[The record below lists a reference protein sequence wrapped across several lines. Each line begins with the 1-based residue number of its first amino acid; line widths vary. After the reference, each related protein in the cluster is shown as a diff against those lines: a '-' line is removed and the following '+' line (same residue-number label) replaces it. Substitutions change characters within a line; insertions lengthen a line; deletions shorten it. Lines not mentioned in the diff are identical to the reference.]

1 MSNGADSKQ
10 FIPLK
15 FFHWGLIDH
24 RLVMLRMLDLSTD
37 MRKKVE
43 ADERRIQFENRL
55 NMNSSTVPSLTLK
68 MKEERADEWA
78 RIVYEI
84 YCAVWQTQGY
94 EKSAAF
100 VRAVSAQ
107 VILRLLQ
114 SRAKAISGQFSKFA
128 KRTRFNAML
137 TDAYLKSFELRM
149 LRLQSRWQRQL
160 EAEAKECE
168 HLERKKRIMSAT
180 KPNSPA
186 TNPDRPTPLR
196 QTGSPPI
203 DESRRES
210 IIRMVQNP
218 QTYNILSTPDSA
230 CYFGVTERTVH
241 RWKNDGKLISGAR
254 RGSITIK
261 SIRQWEK
268 KRSRRLPLLQG

>member
-137 TDAYLKSFELRM
+137 TDAYSRALNFVCFDFKVAGKGNWRLKQRSASILSARRESCQP
-149 LRLQSRWQRQL
+149 QSQI
-160 EAEAKECE
+160 A
-168 HLERKKRIMSAT
+168 
-180 KPNSPA
+180 
-186 TNPDRPTPLR
+186 LR
-196 QTGSPPI
+196 QTLT
-203 DESRRES
+203 
-210 IIRMVQNP
+210 VQR
-218 QTYNILSTPDSA
+218 LFD
-230 CYFGVTERTVH
+230 
-241 RWKNDGKLISGAR
+241 R
-254 RGSITIK
+254 RGAH
-261 SIRQWEK
+261 
-268 KRSRRLPLLQG
+268 L